1 MVTSDYHVWFIEA
14 NNTPLWPNS
23 YNMAVRIIHLVVHYM
38 TWCYC
43 RVTSVLDLVIE
54 IYSSPDKF
62 VDLQPG
68 EKYGSWELVYNELLA
83 NCSGYQYN
91 PCRDFPIQ
99 S

>member
-1 MVTSDYHVWFIEA
+1 MLLQSD
-14 NNTPLWPNS
+14 
-23 YNMAVRIIHLVVHYM
+23 M
-38 TWCYC
+38 
-43 RVTSVLDLVIE
+43 LDLVIE
-54 IYSSPDKF
+54 IHSSPDKF
-62 VDLQPG
+62 VNLQPG